1 MARFDVFA
9 NRKGRGYL
17 LDCQADVLGSF
28 DTRFVVPLL
37 PAMGA
42 QRASRLHPL
51 FEVRG
56 EPVIMVTH
64 LAAAVSLRIL
74 GDPVTNLAEEHAT
87 IMNALDMLIT
97 GY

>member
-9 NRKGRGYL
+9 NRKGKGYL

-37 PAMGA
+37 PARGA
-42 QRASRLHPL
+42 RPASRLHPL
-51 FEVRG
+51 FEIGG
-56 EPVIMVTH
+56 EGVIMVTH
-64 LAAAVSLRIL
+64 LAAAVPLGIL
-74 GDPVTNLAEEHAT
+74 GEPVTNLAEEHAT